1 MANHKEDYGIYKF
14 MCDHNGYTAL
24 AKSLSS
30 AKSTKDTVATMK
42 RITKSDIKY
51 GHMGQLVIKDGICYS
66 TFIQNPGDDTEVHDS
81 VTSGVVLAV
90 FKLEDAM
97 SDTFDVEKHIEFF
110 KIGSLGDTFAGYRAK
125 SIFKDNSM
133 CLVGDDIYIVFT
145 FATEDNIAKMFS
157 ARFNTVSRTWHDET
171 LCYLNYNGKEEIFS
185 AEFINNIYAEK
196 GYKNQNLNH
205 DLIELVSQWS
215 EYNAEYYATGVLT
228 GATNNGFIVKTTD
241 FKHYELVD
249 TVPFNENGS
258 AEIASIII
266 GNKMYL
272 ACRQNYSL
280 AHIILS
286 LYDLDTKEW
295 GKYYE
300 IADGTCRPWFF
311 IKDGELYLINTIEE
325 LYRRYTNISRVFYDG
340 WFCRDI
346 PIEEKA
352 TLYDCGYYFA
362 TAEYDGRI
370 YFVSSKD
377 TISFGEL
384 KLTFEDPEKVN
395 EKLLKLFE

>member
-1 MANHKEDYGIYKF
+1 MANYKEDYGIYKF

-30 AKSTKDTVATMK
+30 AKSTKETVATIK

-97 SDTFDVEKHIEFF
+97 SDEFDVEKHIEFF

-133 CLVGDDIYIVFT
+133 CLVGDDIYIMFT
-145 FATEDNIAKMFS
+145 FAPDDGNARIFRAK
-157 ARFNTVSRTWHDET
+157 FNTVSRTWNDEISCR
-171 LCYLNYNGKEEIFS
+171 LHYNG
-185 AEFINNIYAEK
+185 AEYSFTSETINKIYAEK
-196 GYKNQNLNH
+196 GYKNLNRNS

-215 EYNAEYYATGVLT
+215 EYNNEYYATGVLI
-228 GATNNGFIVKTTD
+228 GAPNNGFIVKTAN
-241 FKHYELVD
+241 FENFELVD
-249 TVPFNENGS
+249 IVPFNENGS
-258 AEIASIII
+258 AEIASIIF
-266 GNKMYL
+266 GKTMYL
-272 ACRQNYSL
+272 ACRQDYGL
-280 AHIILS
+280 AHMILS
-286 LYDLDTKEW
+286 SFNLETKAW
-295 GKYYE
+295 DNWYK
-300 IADGTCRPWFF
+300 IADGTSRPWFF
-311 IKDGELYLINTIEE
+311 VKDNELYLINSVEE
-325 LYRRYTNISRVFYDG
+325 FFRRYANISKVVLDG
-340 WFCRDI
+340 WHPGGT

-352 TLYDCGYYFA
+352 TLCDCGYYFA

-384 KLTFEDPEKVN
+384 RLTLEDPEKVN